1 MSSSASKSKDGRSG
15 VCGDSMQ
22 DFKLSLKSL
31 TLSLGGQSL
40 LLVCLCTDY
49 NYMELTFG
57 GFSRRGV
64 GKSIW
69 TKVGVPSRTT
79 APSKREA
86 EHDVG
91 HSFDPL

>member
-40 LLVCLCTDY
+40 LCDLVRLCTDY
-49 NYMELTFG
+49 NYMELTF
-57 GFSRRGV
+57 
-64 GKSIW
+64 
-69 TKVGVPSRTT
+69 
-79 APSKREA
+79 
-86 EHDVG
+86 
-91 HSFDPL
+91 